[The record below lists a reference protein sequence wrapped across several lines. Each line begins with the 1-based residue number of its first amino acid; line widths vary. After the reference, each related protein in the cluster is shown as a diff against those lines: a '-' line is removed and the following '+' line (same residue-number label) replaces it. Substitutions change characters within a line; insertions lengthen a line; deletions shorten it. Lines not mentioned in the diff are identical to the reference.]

1 MNRESLVNKIKDD
14 SIWFCP
20 RLFDHIYTNPDGDYK
35 VCCIGTYTSL
45 NTSTTTPKEWL
56 NSDLLTAARIEMLDE
71 TDASTPV
78 LNSQC
83 RRCME
88 QEANYGE
95 SDRQH
100 HNKMLLEV
108 IDIDQDFSCIDQ
120 VLSFDPAQEYT
131 ITERC
136 LVLQARVF
144 GNQCNLDC
152 YMCQPGASST
162 RQLMFKKLDNRKYI
176 KTFDIDFPNNIKS
189 SKSSTIDELVKLAPY
204 IRTFLL
210 QGGEPFVMKKQFDFL
225 DRLVESGHA
234 KNIVLEMNSNL
245 TVLGTTKYNILD
257 YVDKFKQL
265 NISASLDGFGK
276 YNDYIRRR
284 SDWDT
289 IINNLNTLR
298 SYRNVNMGVFSTVSL
313 LSVLRYNELQEFCD
327 RENLEYFCFVV
338 DDPNELHIKHLPKKL
353 KKKLRKKYCDY
364 PVIVNA
370 LAMKGDNKK
379 FIAAINYIKQS
390 DEYYKTDIFELY
402 PELESYYNVDR
413 NE

>member
-1 MNRESLVNKIKDD
+1 MNRESLVNKIKDE

-35 VCCIGTYTSL
+35 VCCIGEMTGL

-71 TDASTPV
+71 TGANTPV

-83 RRCME
+83 RRCIE
-88 QEANYGE
+88 QEANYGN

-100 HNKMLLEV
+100 HNMRLLET
-108 IDIDQDFSCIDQ
+108 INIDQDFSCIDQ

-162 RQLMFKKLDNRKYI
+162 RQLMFKKLDSRKYI
-176 KTFDIDFPNNIKS
+176 KTFDIDYPDKIKS
-189 SKSSTIDELVKLAPY
+189 SKSNTIDKLVELAPY
-204 IRTFLL
+204 IHTFLL

-225 DRLVESGHA
+225 NRLVESGHS

-257 YVDKFKQL
+257 YVNKFKRL

-289 IINNLNTLR
+289 IVNNLNTLR
-298 SYRNVNMGVFSTVSL
+298 RYRNVNMGVFSTVSL
-313 LSVLRYNELQEFCD
+313 LSVLKYDKLQDFCD
-327 RENLEYFCFVV
+327 RKNLEYTCFVV
-338 DDPNELHIKHLPKKL
+338 DDPDELHVRHLPKKL
-353 KKKLRKKYCDY
+353 KKKLSKKYRDY

-370 LAMKGDNKK
+370 LAMKGDKKK

-402 PELESYYNVDR
+402 PELESYYNVNR
-413 NE
+413 N

>member
-1 MNRESLVNKIKDD
+1 MNRETLLNKIKDG

-20 RLFDHIYTNPDGDYK
+20 RLFDHIYTNPNGDYK
-35 VCCIGTYTSL
+35 VCCIGEDADL

-56 NSDLLTAARIEMLDE
+56 NSKLLTDARIEMLDE
-71 TDASTPV
+71 TIVDTPV

-83 RRCME
+83 RRCIE

-100 HNKMLLEV
+100 HVKRLLET
-108 IDIDQDFSCIDQ
+108 IKINQDFSCIDQ
-120 VLSFDPAQEYT
+120 VLSFDPTQEYT

-176 KTFDIDFPNNIKS
+176 KTFDQDSPNNIKS
-189 SKSSTIDELVKLAPY
+189 SKSNTIDELVELAPY
-204 IRTFLL
+204 IHTFLL

-225 DRLVESGHA
+225 NRLVESGHS
-234 KNIVLEMNSNL
+234 KNIILEMNSNL

-257 YVDKFKQL
+257 FVDKFRQL

-284 SDWDT
+284 SDWHT
-289 IINNLNTLR
+289 IVSNLNTLR
-298 SYRNVNMGVFSTVSL
+298 SYRNVKMGVFSTLSL
-313 LSVLRYNELQEFCD
+313 LSVLKYDKLQNFCD
-327 RENLEYFCFVV
+327 RKNLEYFCFVV
-338 DDPNELHIKHLPKKL
+338 DDPDELHVRHLPKKL
-353 KKKLRKKYCDY
+353 KKKLRKKYRNY
-364 PVIVNA
+364 PIIVNA
-370 LAMKGDNKK
+370 LAMKGDKKK

-390 DEYYKTDIFELY
+390 DEYYKTDIFKLY
-402 PELESYYNVDR
+402 PELESYYNDSI
-413 NE
+413 

>member
-1 MNRESLVNKIKDD
+1 
-14 SIWFCP
+14 
-20 RLFDHIYTNPDGDYK
+20 
-35 VCCIGTYTSL
+35 
-45 NTSTTTPKEWL
+45 
-56 NSDLLTAARIEMLDE
+56 
-71 TDASTPV
+71 
-78 LNSQC
+78 
-83 RRCME
+83 
-88 QEANYGE
+88 
-95 SDRQH
+95 
-100 HNKMLLEV
+100 
-108 IDIDQDFSCIDQ
+108 
-120 VLSFDPAQEYT
+120 
-131 ITERC
+131 
-136 LVLQARVF
+136 
-144 GNQCNLDC
+144 
-152 YMCQPGASST
+152 
-162 RQLMFKKLDNRKYI
+162 
-176 KTFDIDFPNNIKS
+176 
-189 SKSSTIDELVKLAPY
+189 
-204 IRTFLL
+204 
-210 QGGEPFVMKKQFDFL
+210 MKKQFDFL

-289 IINNLNTLR
+289 IVNNLNTLR

-338 DDPNELHIKHLPKKL
+338 DDPDELHVKHLPKKL